1 MGRVRYGFQSMPRP
15 ATRLKTGAI
24 YLKMLA
30 IPRPRRVFR
39 PSDRPFALSPARR
52 SPFRL
57 NLERYGAVL
66 RLVERVAVPAV
77 LELVEDSAGQ
87 FGGLYS

>member
-1 MGRVRYGFQSMPRP
+1 MGRVRHGFQSMPRP

-30 IPRPRRVFR
+30 IPHPRRVFR
-39 PSDRPFALSPARR
+39 PTDGPFAGAPIRR
-52 SPFRL
+52 FASD
-57 NLERYGAVL
+57 LEGDGGVL
-66 RLVERVAVPAV
+66 RLVERAAVPAV
-77 LELVEDSAGQ
+77 FELVENPAGQ